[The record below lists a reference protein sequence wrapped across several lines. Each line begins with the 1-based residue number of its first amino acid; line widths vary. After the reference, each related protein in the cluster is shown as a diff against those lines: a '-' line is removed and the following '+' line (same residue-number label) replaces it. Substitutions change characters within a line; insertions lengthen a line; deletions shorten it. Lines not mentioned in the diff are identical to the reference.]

1 MQKKKG
7 SQITLQNF
15 GNFKSSNDKGAL
27 SPIYQ
32 ALHLNFANDFLGK
45 IVITEGITDYYMLSI
60 LQRYTSNID
69 DQIKIIPSSGAS
81 QSSTLLSIAIPFSDN
96 FVLLLD
102 NDQAGKSAQ
111 KKYLREFGD
120 FLKDKIHLYNSTKPK
135 FVLEDYLCEEDTI
148 RLQELTNSNDVKRCL
163 GFLFYDY
170 KDKQEDFVNKL
181 SRSTLKNLEDV
192 FQRIKLL

>member
-1 MQKKKG
+1 
-7 SQITLQNF
+7 
-15 GNFKSSNDKGAL
+15 
-27 SPIYQ
+27 
-32 ALHLNFANDFLGK
+32 
-45 IVITEGITDYYMLSI
+45 MLSI
-60 LQRYTSNID
+60 LQDTLSNID
-69 DQIKIIPSSGAS
+69 DQTKLS
-81 QSSTLLSIAIPFSDN
+81 QALVLVNHQHCWVLPIPFSDN

-192 FQRIKLL
+192 FQRIKLLWAIF